1 VDGAQASKGGKPMKM
16 TKLNIK
22 KLNIPLIIGLTIIAA
37 LIIFSIYPEVFTP
50 SDPYGEERQDL
61 VFIDGEIN
69 LFKPPVEPCAE
80 YPWGT
85 DVYGRDMRSLIFY
98 GCRLTLLTAIF
109 IAFGRLVISLPLA
122 ILAGYKNKLAMWVM
136 RQFSIMFSAFPLI
149 IITLLFTR
157 IKLVEDIFRDPTS
170 IVAYIL
176 IFFGW
181 SRLANLLKEKVEG
194 ILSQDFIEGEIAI
207 GKNRLEIALQNI
219 IPHLIPTIVVL
230 FFLEIA
236 QALLILSQI
245 GVFGLIVSGGIVNG
259 DGDYRMPFEIDWASL
274 LMASQWFMSTG
285 KYWLVFYPA
294 AAFSVSII
302 GFNLLGEGLRLEFDK
317 RSSRIISWIRGIP
330 GFLSPARLM
339 YEVRHIGTYRR
350 SVRRKLVF
358 YAVILVIVFFPQGGS
373 LYKFDTVNAFST
385 ISELS
390 KSEYEGRKAGS
401 GKNEIIADYIA
412 GKLKAYGVQPFD
424 GDYFHEFE
432 MEMAFN
438 VKNSTMTVVG
448 EASGSA
454 ELEFR
459 KDYFITTPS
468 NINGTYELKYVTPK
482 DVGTFPFEEHEFDYF
497 HDKIVLVDVRGLDGL
512 AFARFVGL
520 INNIVRPKALIYI
533 SDWESE
539 KVIKKKTVDRKVS
552 NDRATLNISV
562 SSNKGDELLRKAN
575 SKITLNIK
583 CEPFDSP
590 MSTSVVGYIP
600 GSDKS
605 LKDEIIFVGSSIDS
619 VGDDEFIKYPSSME
633 AGGAALE
640 LEIARVL
647 GNSRKRPKRTVIF
660 AFWDGTQ
667 TVDRGSKYF
676 LEKYFNEEYR
686 KAFYIDLKNF
696 GLKESD
702 KLIIDTTNTLPK
714 EYLAQKYI
722 KVLKKY
728 ARRNEVKVVYGKIG
742 STITQ
747 DTLKSD
753 INSIIIDSEGIEDD
767 IKTANDILDNI
778 DRGRLKG
785 PGQMIVDTVYDIV
798 CGGIR

>member
-1 VDGAQASKGGKPMKM
+1 MKKLIAGMRM
-16 TKLNIK
+16 TKFNIK
-22 KLNIPLIIGLTIIAA
+22 KLNIPLIIGIAVIAA
-37 LIIFSIYPEVFTP
+37 LIIFSLYPEVFTP
-50 SDPYGEERQDL
+50 SDPYGKERQEF
-61 VFIDGEIN
+61 VFIDGKIN
-69 LFKPPVEPCAE
+69 LFRPPVEPCAE

-98 GCRLTLLTAIF
+98 GCRLTLLTAVF
-109 IAFGRLVISLPLA
+109 IAFGRLLISLPLA
-122 ILAGYKNKLAMWVM
+122 ILAGYKNKLAVWVM

-157 IKLVEDIFRDPTS
+157 IKLVADVFKEPTS

-176 IFFGW
+176 IIFGW
-181 SRLANLLKEKVEG
+181 SRLSNLLKEKVEG

-245 GVFGLIVSGGIVNG
+245 GVFGLIMSGGIVDG

-274 LMASQWFMSTG
+274 LMASQWFLSTG
-285 KYWLVFYPA
+285 KYWLVLYPA

-330 GFLSPARLM
+330 GFLSPVKLI
-339 YEVRHIGTYRR
+339 YEVRHIDTYRR
-350 SVRRKLVF
+350 SVRRKLAF
-358 YAVILVIVFFPQGGS
+358 YAAILVIVFFPQGGS
-373 LYKFDTVNAFST
+373 LYKFNTVNAFST

-390 KSEYEGRKAGS
+390 KPEYEGRKAGS
-401 GKNEIIADYIA
+401 GKNEIIANYIA
-412 GKLKAYGVQPFD
+412 DKLKEYGIQPFD
-424 GDYFHEFE
+424 GNYFHEFD
-432 MEMAFN
+432 METAFN

-448 EASGSA
+448 EASGA
-454 ELEFR
+454 AALEFR

-468 NINGTYELKYVTPK
+468 NISGTYELKYIIPK
-482 DVGTFPFEEHEFDYF
+482 DLGLFPYEEHEFDYL
-497 HDKIVLVDVRGLDGL
+497 HDKILLVDVRGYDGI

-520 INNIVRPKALIYI
+520 INNIVRPQALIYI

-539 KVIKKKTVDRKVS
+539 KIIKKETVDRNAA
-552 NDRATLNISV
+552 NDKATLNISL
-562 SSNKGDELLRKAN
+562 SSDKGDELLRKAN
-575 SKITLNIK
+575 SKVTLNIE
-583 CEPFDSP
+583 CELFNNPK
-590 MSTSVVGYIP
+590 STSVVGYIQ
-600 GSDKS
+600 GSDES
-605 LKDEIIFVGSSIDS
+605 LKDEIIFVGSGIDS

-647 GNSRKRPKRTVIF
+647 GSSRKRPERTVIF

-667 TVDRGSKYF
+667 TIDRGSKFF
-676 LEKYFNEEYR
+676 LEKYFKEDYK

-696 GLKESD
+696 GPKQSD

-722 KVLKKY
+722 KALKKY
-728 ARRNEVKVVYGKIG
+728 ARKNEVKVVYGTIG
-742 STITQ
+742 SPITQ

-753 INSIIIDSEGIEDD
+753 INSIIIDSEGIEED
-767 IKTANDILDNI
+767 IKTSSDILENI

>member
-1 VDGAQASKGGKPMKM
+1 MKKLFAGKKI
-16 TKLNIK
+16 TELNIK
-22 KLNIPLIIGLTIIAA
+22 KLNIPLIIGLIIIAS
-37 LIIFSIYPEVFTP
+37 LIVFSIYPEIFTP
-50 SDPYGEERQDL
+50 SDPYGKERQEF
-61 VFIDGEIN
+61 VFIEGKIN
-69 LFKPPVEPCAE
+69 LFRPPVEPCAE

-98 GCRLTLLTAIF
+98 GCKLTLVTAIL
-109 IAFGRLVISLPLA
+109 IAFGRLLISLPLA
-122 ILAGYKNKLAMWVM
+122 ILAGYKNKLSVWVM

-157 IKLVEDIFRDPTS
+157 IKLVEDIFKEPTR

-176 IFFGW
+176 IIFGW
-181 SRLANLLKEKVEG
+181 SRLANLLKEKVEE

-207 GKNRLEIALQNI
+207 GKNRLEVALQNI

-245 GVFGLIVSGGIVNG
+245 GVFGLIMSGGIVNG
-259 DGDYRMPFEIDWASL
+259 DGDYRIPFEIDWASL
-274 LMASQWFMSTG
+274 LMASQWFISTG
-285 KYWLVFYPA
+285 RHWLVLYPA
-294 AAFSVSII
+294 AAFSISII

-330 GFLSPARLM
+330 GFLSPARLI
-339 YEVRHIGTYRR
+339 YEVRHIDTYRG
-350 SVRRKLVF
+350 SVKRKLAF

-390 KSEYEGRKAGS
+390 KPEYEGRKAGS
-401 GKNEIIADYIA
+401 GKNEIIAKYLAD
-412 GKLKAYGVQPFD
+412 KLKDYGIQPFD
-424 GDYFHEFE
+424 GNYFHEFD
-432 MEMAFN
+432 METAFN

-454 ELEFR
+454 KLEFR

-468 NINGTYELKYVTPK
+468 DINGTYELKYITYK
-482 DVGTFPFEEHEFDYF
+482 DLGLFPYEEHEFDYL
-497 HDKIVLVDVRGLDGL
+497 HGKVILVDVRGLDGL

-533 SDWESE
+533 SDWDSG
-539 KVIKKKTVDRKVS
+539 KVIKKETVDRNVA
-552 NDRATLNISV
+552 NDMATLNISV

-575 SKITLNIK
+575 SKISLNIE
-583 CEPFDSP
+583 CELFDNPKSV
-590 MSTSVVGYIP
+590 SVVGYIQ
-600 GSDKS
+600 GTDEK
-605 LKDEIIFVGSSIDS
+605 LKDEFVIVGSSFDS
-619 VGDDEFIKYPSSME
+619 VGDDENIKYPSSME
-633 AGGAALE
+633 AGGTALE

-647 GNSRKRPKRTVIF
+647 GSSKKRPERTVIF
-660 AFWDGTQ
+660 AFWDGIQ
-667 TVDRGSKYF
+667 TRDRGSKNF
-676 LEKYFNEEYR
+676 LEKYFKEEFR
-686 KAFYIDLKNF
+686 KAFYVNLKNF
-696 GLKESD
+696 GFEQSD
-702 KLIIDTTNTLPK
+702 KVIIDTTNTLPK

-722 KVLKKY
+722 KALKKH

-742 STITQ
+742 SPITQ

-753 INSIIIDSEGIEDD
+753 INSIIIDSEGIEED
-767 IKTANDILDNI
+767 IRTANDKLDSI
-778 DRGRLKG
+778 DSKRLKG
-785 PGQMIVDTVYDIV
+785 PGQMLVDTIYDVV